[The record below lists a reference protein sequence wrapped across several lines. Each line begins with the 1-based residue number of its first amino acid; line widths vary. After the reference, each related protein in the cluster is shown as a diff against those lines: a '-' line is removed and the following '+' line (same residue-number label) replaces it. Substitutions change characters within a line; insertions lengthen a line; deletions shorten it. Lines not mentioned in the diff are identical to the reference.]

1 MSVFFIFRLRIKQ
14 ADRPAT
20 YDDIQAS
27 PAMKSLPDEITNGE
41 TEMVKNVIGN
51 IPDIPDD
58 Y

>member
-1 MSVFFIFRLRIKQ
+1 
-14 ADRPAT
+14 
-20 YDDIQAS
+20 
-27 PAMKSLPDEITNGE
+27 MKSLPDQITNGE